1 MIYLYYQKI
10 TKRLYVFKSVSDMV
24 SVEHAAFYLDNI
36 EAVTTE
42 HKRGQVTANK
52 FEEGIVFESPINR
65 TVLISHEI
73 FK

>member
-1 MIYLYYQKI
+1 
-10 TKRLYVFKSVSDMV
+10 MV